1 MLDSIRP
8 KKSTIYLYLLIPVAL
23 FIFTVFFPLVSALV
37 YSFFEW
43 KSGPN
48 KTFNGIANY
57 QQLFAD
63 KTFWASFGHNI

>member
-43 KSGPN
+43 KRSTNFLNRRNSTNRRIPRTHLLPKQN
-48 KTFNGIANY
+48 
-57 QQLFAD
+57 
-63 KTFWASFGHNI
+63 